1 MSPRW
6 AVTAIF
12 LLNGVAL
19 ASWAARLPALE
30 ARLDLGAGGLSIV
43 LAAVAAGALLGM
55 PLAGRVISRVGSRA
69 PTRVA
74 LVAFAA
80 MVAVVTAAP
89 SLAVLLAAAFALGAF
104 NGALDVSMN
113 AQGVTVE
120 RRAGRPILAS
130 MHAAWSIGGLLG
142 AGLAAAAAAASLDVR
157 VHLLAVGVVTAVAGT
172 LLGLRLLPGTADAS
186 AADAG
191 GRGPIRGRARRRLAL
206 LGAVAFCGLL
216 GEGAAHDWSAV
227 YINDSLGASE
237 AVGALGFTAY
247 MVAMTV
253 ARLVSDRLTTAV
265 GPVAAVRGGALLA
278 GAGLGIALLV
288 GHPAAAL
295 AGFACLGLGLAPTIP
310 IIFRAAGH
318 VPGVHPARALARTS
332 ATGYLGL
339 LAGPPLIGG
348 LAELTTLPLAL
359 GFVVLA
365 VGACAALAGA
375 VDVAERA
382 DAEPVPAPA

>member
-318 VPGVHPARALARTS
+318 VPGVHPARALARTC

-359 GFVVLA
+359 GFVILA